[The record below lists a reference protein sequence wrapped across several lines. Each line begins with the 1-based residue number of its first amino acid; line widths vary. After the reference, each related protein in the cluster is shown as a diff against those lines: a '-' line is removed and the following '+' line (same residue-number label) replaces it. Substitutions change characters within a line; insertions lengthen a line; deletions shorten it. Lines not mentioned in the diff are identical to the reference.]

1 MAATSLRDTE
11 CDWQGRLGEFRV
23 SELAFFALS
32 SSDVVNKIYSVTLF
46 YRVLGKC

>member
-1 MAATSLRDTE
+1 MAAASVRDTG

-32 SSDVVNKIYSVTLF
+32 SSDKVIKIYSVNLF
-46 YRVLGKC
+46 YRILGKC